1 MGAQWKQA
9 GREAAAHKKGQVVG
23 KLVREIMVSAKLGG
37 ADTDSNPRLA
47 VAVEKAR
54 KANVTRD
61 TIERAIK
68 KGSGQ
73 LDEAM
78 TIELVTYE
86 GFGPHKIPVI
96 VECQTDNRNRTAPD
110 MRHLFAKGG
119 TMGQPGSMGF
129 FFDHAGVVE
138 ATHADKSRDSEADAI
153 EAGAQNV
160 EPLDGLDESM
170 LGARFLTE
178 MKDLSAVSKWLKA
191 AGWSVTAS
199 EMRWVAK
206 NPVHLDDKARGAV
219 LDFLH
224 ALDDHDDVSHV
235 YAGLA

>member
-37 ADTDSNPRLA
+37 QDPDSNPRLA

-54 KANVTRD
+54 KASVTRE

-73 LDEAM
+73 LEEAM

-86 GFGPHKIPVI
+86 GFAPHKIPVI

-119 TMGQPGSMGF
+119 SLGTPGSMGF
-129 FFDHAGVVE
+129 FFDHWGVVE
-138 ATHADKSRDSEADAI
+138 ASHRDKSRDPESDAI

-160 EPLDGLDESM
+160 EPVESGEDGAVA
-170 LGARFLTE
+170 ARFLTD
-178 MKDLSAVSKWLKA
+178 MKDLSSVSKWLKA
-191 AGWSVTAS
+191 AGWNVTAS

-206 NPVHLDDKARGAV
+206 TPVHLDGKARESV
-219 LDFLH
+219 LEFLH